1 MMVLQ
6 AMDQLLEAA
15 LAEEREPQYWVINQE
30 DWLEIGAKFRAGT
43 LDNPDAI
50 GATTYMGV
58 PIHFAAMKA
67 RSVGLVDTAGA
78 KMEQAI

>member
-6 AMDQLLEAA
+6 AMDRLLEAT

-30 DWLEIGAKFRAGT
+30 DWLQIVAAFRADT
-43 LDNPDAI
+43 LANPDAI
-50 GATTYMGV
+50 GSTTYKSV

-67 RSVGLVDTAGA
+67 RSVGLVDTTGA
-78 KMEQAI
+78 KTEHAI